1 MLVRLLGQMMT
12 RELYWGTI
20 AWDGYDEASEGIY
33 TVKRNSLQDLLED
46 VNYYMDYF
54 KARSPYV
61 ESASKEVGNGLDF
74 RKTSIE
80 ADITEVVQEYIKNK
94 TRESHGK

>member
-1 MLVRLLGQMMT
+1 
-12 RELYWGTI
+12 
-20 AWDGYDEASEGIY
+20 
-33 TVKRNSLQDLLED
+33 
-46 VNYYMDYF
+46 MDYF

-94 TRESHGK
+94 TRDSHGK